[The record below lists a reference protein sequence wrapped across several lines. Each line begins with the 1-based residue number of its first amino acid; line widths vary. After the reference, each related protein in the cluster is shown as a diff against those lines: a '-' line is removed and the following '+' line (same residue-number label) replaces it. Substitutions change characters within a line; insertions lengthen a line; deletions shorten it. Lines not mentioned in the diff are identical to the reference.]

1 MAENNLDKSK
11 EDDRLGIITC
21 SFCGSEG
28 AVISHNSEAKTQ
40 PCRECGGAGAWL
52 ARGNEKYFWRPR
64 NGIIPAAL
72 RRLKFF
78 TAVAVKI
85 AAIFFIVFSYSE
97 AAFFTESSGDIFA
110 LFTERGFAPFI
121 FWLSALIL
129 IYWICALRIAAK
141 KEREGDYDIFKIALG
156 AFNKAEARQGKGF
169 NIDSFLDSSAKRKIS
184 EAEAIAKKLKS
195 RVNIWH
201 LLKALF
207 EDPDIKRIISRLEVD
222 QKEIIGLINS
232 KIKETAA
239 PILGE
244 EKIRLS
250 ADIKKA
256 VIGSLLEAVKMG
268 RKNID
273 EISLFISAAIN
284 FKDVNFFLRESG
296 INADNFYMGVLWS
309 QRKSGGGIF
318 QMLFAKKGP
327 RKVTIKHRIMN
338 SAWTARPTPILDR
351 FSYDITDL
359 AAAGV
364 LSPIAGREKEVRE
377 VMRILERN
385 SKNNALL
392 IGETGSGRRSIVK
405 EIGRLI
411 ANDSCLPKLRDKR
424 LVSLDASLVVSGVRA
439 GGELEERIQNILQE
453 IQLAGNIILFIPD
466 IHNLADSGA
475 EHGFDVSEILT
486 PVFRQSFLQVIGTT
500 TFFDYHQS
508 IEKRGDFADTFD
520 MVKVEEVTPDVAL
533 EILSRAS
540 YGIETKEEVL
550 FTFNALKKAVELS
563 QRYITNKLLPAK
575 AVDLLSEAAVMVR
588 VKSGKD
594 SLVRSKDIMALVTE
608 KTGVPV
614 IDITGK
620 EAERLNNLET
630 EIHKRMVGQDLAV
643 KAISEAIKRMR
654 VGLKNEK
661 KPMGVFLFLG
671 PTGVGKTELAK
682 TLAEVYFGSE
692 KLMARLDMSE
702 FQSAQSI
709 EKLIGSPDGAISGQL
724 TEAVK
729 NKPFSLVLLDEFEKS
744 HPNVLN
750 LFLQVFDDGRLTD
763 GLGRLVDFTN
773 TIIIATSN
781 AGSKIIQERLAEGKT
796 IPEFQAEF
804 EKNLLEYFRPEL
816 LNRFNAQ
823 IIFKTLSMD
832 DISQIARL
840 QIKKLS
846 KRLEAAQGIELE
858 ITDEA
863 VAKISRIGYNPFY
876 GARNLQRMITEKIEN
891 VIADKFLKGEIK
903 RGQVYTI
910 REIE

>member
-1 MAENNLDKSK
+1 MPEINIDKNEKSVAE
-11 EDDRLGIITC
+11 IITC
-21 SFCGSEG
+21 SVCNGLGTVVVHHSK
-28 AVISHNSEAKTQ
+28 AVSQ
-40 PCRECGGAGAWL
+40 LCQDCGGAGVWL
-52 ARGNEKYFWRPR
+52 AKGNEKYFWRPE
-64 NGIIPAAL
+64 NGIISIVF
-72 RRLKFF
+72 RRLKPVMIIIIKVLAISLIIFSYSR
-78 TAVAVKI
+78 
-85 AAIFFIVFSYSE
+85 AAIFLELQENV
-97 AAFFTESSGDIFA
+97 FA
-110 LFTERGFAPFI
+110 LFIVRGLTPFL
-121 FWLSALIL
+121 FWTVTLIL
-129 IYWICALRIAAK
+129 IYWIYSWRMAAK
-141 KEREGDYDIFKIALG
+141 KEREKDFDIFKIVLG
-156 AFNKAEARQGKGF
+156 AFAKAETKKGKGF
-169 NIDSFLDSSAKRKIS
+169 NIESFLDSSAKRKIH
-184 EAEAIAKKLKS
+184 EAEEIAKKSKS
-195 RVNIWH
+195 QVNIWH

-207 EDPDIKRIISRLEVD
+207 KDRDIERVISRLEVN
-222 QKEIIGLINS
+222 QKEIIDLIDN
-232 KIKETAA
+232 KIKETAI
-239 PILGE
+239 PVFQEGE
-244 EKIRLS
+244 IQFS
-250 ADIKKA
+250 GDIKKA
-256 VIGSLLEAVKMG
+256 IICALREAVKLG

-296 INADNFYMGVLWS
+296 ISAENLHLGVLWS
-309 QRKSGGGIF
+309 GREDNGGF
-318 QMLFAKKGP
+318 LKTLFARKGA
-327 RKVTIKHRIMN
+327 RRVMIKHRIMN

-364 LSPIAGREKEVRE
+364 LPPIVGREREVNE

-385 SKNNALL
+385 SKNNVLL

-405 EIGRLI
+405 EIGRLM
-411 ANDSCLPKLRDKR
+411 AGDSCLSKLKDKR

-439 GGELEERIQNILQE
+439 GGELEERVQMILQE

-466 IHNLADSGA
+466 IHNLAESGA
-475 EHGFDVSEILT
+475 EHGFDISEILT
-486 PVFRQSFLQVIGTT
+486 PVFRQNYLQVIGTT

-520 MVKVEEVTPDVAL
+520 MVKVEEVSPDITL
-533 EILSRAS
+533 EILSRKS
-540 YGIETKEEVL
+540 YGIEMKEDVL

-563 QRYITNKLLPAK
+563 QRYIANKLLPAK
-575 AVDLLSEAAVMVR
+575 AIDLLSEAAVMVR
-588 VKSGKD
+588 VRSGKG
-594 SLVRSKDIMALVTE
+594 SLVESKDIMALVTE

-620 EAERLNNLET
+620 EADRLNNLEA

-692 KLMARLDMSE
+692 KLMARFDMSE
-702 FQSAQSI
+702 FQSVQSI
-709 EKLIGSPDGAISGQL
+709 EKLIGSSDGVTSGQL

-729 NKPFSLVLLDEFEKS
+729 KKPFSLVLLDEFEKA

-763 GLGRLVDFTN
+763 GAGRLVDFTN

-781 AGSKIIQERLAEGKT
+781 ACSKIIQERMGEGKT

-804 EKNLLEYFRPEL
+804 EKNLLEYFKPEL

-823 IIFKTLSMD
+823 IIFKTLSED
-832 DISQIARL
+832 DIAQIAKL
-840 QIKKLS
+840 QIRKLS
-846 KRLEAAQGIELE
+846 RRLEEAQGIELK
-858 ITDEA
+858 ITEDA
-863 VAKISRIGYNPFY
+863 VAKISRMGYNPFY
-876 GARNLQRMITEKIEN
+876 GARNLQRVITEKIEN
-891 VIADKFLKGEIK
+891 LIAGKFLKGEIK
-903 RGQVYTI
+903 RGEIYTI
-910 REIE
+910 REID